1 MVCETFEFLKVL
13 EFEKKMKTLNKKLKK
28 REREERE
35 ERRKDPHNK
44 PSLKRR

>member
-1 MVCETFEFLKVL
+1 
-13 EFEKKMKTLNKKLKK
+13 MKTLNKKLKK